1 MLILVRKAQQGIW
14 IQGNIYVKVLGVER
28 DRVKL
33 GISAPDDVK
42 VIRQELLE
50 QPSDDEGRARRRR
63 KASS

>member
-50 QPSDDEGRARRRR
+50 PPPDDEGRRRRQR
-63 KASS
+63 KAS